1 MPPHPNPL
9 PEGEGFARARLT
21 LDDVELP
28 IVLLRFRAPHSYTG
42 EHSAELQLP
51 GNPVLLER
59 VIDGLIDSASARGIE
74 ARRAEAGEFTARG
87 FFLGKMSLTEAEGVA
102 ATIAA
107 RSDAQLRAARL
118 LSNGALGV
126 LARGL
131 GDELASA
138 LALVEAGIDFTDQE
152 DVIAIGPADLHRRL
166 RALEQRIGGHL
177 NSAVGA
183 EQLESL
189 PWVVIT
195 GEPNAGKSTLFNALL
210 GRERAVVSGVP
221 GTTRD
226 VLAEALTV
234 ETTHGPAQL
243 MLVDLAGAGTVE
255 TLLDEKMQSAARA
268 ATDRSEL
275 ILRCVPLDEDAG
287 PVAADDLL
295 VRTKADLCG
304 ADIPEDPTGGRSADA
319 LVVSARTG
327 SGLDELRR
335 VIAGRL
341 QDRAVSLAA
350 DALVLRPR
358 HDAALRSAR
367 RNLAGALELVEPAVG
382 ERTLP
387 QPELVAAAMRAALDD
402 LADLAGDI
410 TPDDVLGRVF
420 STFCVG
426 K

>member
-1 MPPHPNPL
+1 M
-9 PEGEGFARARLT
+9 
-21 LDDVELP
+21 
-28 IVLLRFRAPHSYTG
+28 
-42 EHSAELQLP
+42 
-51 GNPVLLER
+51 
-59 VIDGLIDSASARGIE
+59 
-74 ARRAEAGEFTARG
+74 
-87 FFLGKMSLTEAEGVA
+87 
-102 ATIAA
+102 
-107 RSDAQLRAARL
+107 
-118 LSNGALGV
+118 
-126 LARGL
+126 
-131 GDELASA
+131 
-138 LALVEAGIDFTDQE
+138 
-152 DVIAIGPADLHRRL
+152 
-166 RALEQRIGGHL
+166 

-195 GEPNAGKSTLFNALL
+195 GEPNVGKSTLFNALL
-210 GRERAVVSGVP
+210 GRERAVVSCVP

-226 VLAEALTV
+226 VLVEALTV
-234 ETTHGPAQL
+234 ETIHGPAQL

-255 TLLDEKMQSAARA
+255 TLLDERMQTAARA

-335 VIAGRL
+335 LIAGRL

-382 ERTLP
+382 ERTLA